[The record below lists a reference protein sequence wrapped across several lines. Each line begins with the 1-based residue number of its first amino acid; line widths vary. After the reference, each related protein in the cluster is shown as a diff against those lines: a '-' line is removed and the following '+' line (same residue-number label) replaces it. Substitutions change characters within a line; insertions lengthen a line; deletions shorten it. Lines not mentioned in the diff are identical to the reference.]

1 MNYAPA
7 RQISTARHIARSAKQ
22 QIKDKTGMKVNLLL
36 YNSESTLNRPKRML
50 DVIAIALGMSPGCY
64 KLRSRLRNIVE
75 LRFVGALFL
84 RMHFPNVTLSQ
95 IASLFGGQDHSSV
108 ISGIARAN
116 NLLYTGDERFMTKYN
131 NALNSVNLWLER
143 EVSDYASVISA

>member
-1 MNYAPA
+1 
-7 RQISTARHIARSAKQ
+7 
-22 QIKDKTGMKVNLLL
+22 
-36 YNSESTLNRPKRML
+36 ML

-84 RMHFPNVTLSQ
+84 IMHFPNVTLSQ